1 MSPDKFTEKSSTSWI
16 SRLGGSIKSIFFGL
30 LLFLGSMILMWY
42 NEGRAVKTAKG
53 LKEGGA
59 EVVTVSSTAVDPANN
74 GKLVHVSGRLTT
86 NDVLLDDQFGIKVNA
101 LKLKRNVE
109 MFQWREITTTSTKEK
124 LGGGEETVKS
134 YSYEKEWSGNLNKST
149 SFKVQV
155 GHENPLSIPYA
166 GFTRTASN
174 VTLGKFKIPEG
185 MMNSVSSF
193 FEYSFDSIPNNK
205 DSLRVHSDG
214 VKTFIYNGTGTMSE
228 PNIGDI
234 RISYDIVA
242 PNDYSL
248 IAKQYNNT
256 FETYTASNG
265 TSIQML
271 QAGNRSAESM
281 FQSALKGN
289 KALTWILRF
298 VAIFMM
304 FFGLKTIFSP
314 LQVISDLIPIVNAIV
329 GLGIS
334 LASFLVTLALSCV
347 VISVAWIFYRPILG
361 ISLLVVAGG
370 IMYYFMRK
378 RKAAKASL
386 ENTDEATT

>member
-1 MSPDKFTEKSSTSWI
+1 MAPDNFTEKTSTSWF

-30 LLFLGSMILMWY
+30 LMFLGSMVLMWY

-59 EVVTVSSTAVDPANN
+59 EVVTVSATAADPANN
-74 GKLVHVSGRLTT
+74 GKLVHVSGRMTT
-86 NDVLLDDQFGIKVNA
+86 NDELVDEQFGIRVNA
-101 LKLKRNVE
+101 LKLRRNVE
-109 MFQWREITTTSTKEK
+109 MYQWHEIVTTSTKEK

-134 YSYEKEWSGNLNKST
+134 YSYEKKWSPTLNES
-149 SFKVQV
+149 SRFKVRV
-155 GHENPLSIPYA
+155 GHDNPSSMPYA
-166 GFTRTASN
+166 AFTRTASN
-174 VTLGKFKIPEG
+174 VTLGKFKIPAG
-185 MMNSVSSF
+185 MMNGVSSF
-193 FEYSFDSIPNNK
+193 FEYSFDSIPNNT
-205 DSLRVHSDG
+205 DSLLMISDG
-214 VKTFIYNGTGTMSE
+214 VKSFIFKGKGTMSE
-228 PNIGDI
+228 PTVGDV

-256 FETYTASNG
+256 FEAYTASNG

-281 FQSALKGN
+281 FESALKGN
-289 KALTWILRF
+289 KALTWILRI

-304 FFGLKTIFSP
+304 FFGLKTIFGP

-334 LASFLVTLALSCV
+334 LVSFLITLALSCV
-347 VISVAWIFYRPILG
+347 VMSLAWIFYRPLLG
-361 ISLLVVAGG
+361 IGLLVIAGG
-370 IMYYFMRK
+370 IFFFIWKK
-378 RKAAKASL
+378 RQAAKAEMKAQGS
-386 ENTDEATT
+386 